1 MFPRVPATRVQV
13 IPIARAFI
21 NPALRYLTGDALAL
35 RITTKSGS
43 VEHRYAVRP
52 LHPPLSLLTSTAQ
65 HWSCHVGSCMFIHTH
80 THTSVYTCEYKVL
93 PLAPAHIT
101 LSPFLLLV
109 CVVRCGARF
118 VLLRH
123 DFISSRLVPRVR
135 VTSRVAPTPQFVAGN
150 ARVRVYARAYHSTLV
165 CVCVCGGIVL

>member
-1 MFPRVPATRVQV
+1 MLYV
-13 IPIARAFI
+13 
-21 NPALRYLTGDALAL
+21 
-35 RITTKSGS
+35 
-43 VEHRYAVRP
+43 
-52 LHPPLSLLTSTAQ
+52 LSSPFTLLTSTAQ
-65 HWSCHVGSCMFIHTH
+65 HWSCHVGSCMFIRTH
-80 THTSVYTCEYKVL
+80 TRVYACIHTCEYKVL

-101 LSPFLLLV
+101 LSPFLRLVCV

-123 DFISSRLVPRVR
+123 DFTSPRLVPRVR

-165 CVCVCGGIVL
+165 CVCVVCAVVVVVVVGGGGGVCMTTQRH